1 MISSQL
7 VIFVKFF
14 SSSSLLSLPFFRL
27 PGKDTMNVLLC
38 CAQEQEDD
46 HHRTIHYNRSNLLLL
61 DQILG
66 KETERER
73 KTERKRS
80 VSFSRYFLYI
90 KNSRME
96 ITCIIIRNQIMHSS
110 VLSCWS
116 RTPFFSSTILMLLN
130 KSTFVRI
137 SKEIE
142 NKNYEAII
150 KQIYSL
156 QKIYLVDQ
164 VHEFFKIKIEKKLS
178 QIISISFN
186 LEINFFFYIN
196 QKVKMMFI
204 LFSISFIIS
213 IKKYFHQLESISH
226 QLSLI

>member
-1 MISSQL
+1 MMISSQL

-110 VLSCWS
+110 VLSC
-116 RTPFFSSTILMLLN
+116 
-130 KSTFVRI
+130 
-137 SKEIE
+137 
-142 NKNYEAII
+142 
-150 KQIYSL
+150 
-156 QKIYLVDQ
+156 
-164 VHEFFKIKIEKKLS
+164 
-178 QIISISFN
+178 
-186 LEINFFFYIN
+186 
-196 QKVKMMFI
+196 
-204 LFSISFIIS
+204 
-213 IKKYFHQLESISH
+213 
-226 QLSLI
+226 

>member
-1 MISSQL
+1 
-7 VIFVKFF
+7 
-14 SSSSLLSLPFFRL
+14 
-27 PGKDTMNVLLC
+27 
-38 CAQEQEDD
+38 
-46 HHRTIHYNRSNLLLL
+46 
-61 DQILG
+61 
-66 KETERER
+66 
-73 KTERKRS
+73 
-80 VSFSRYFLYI
+80 
-90 KNSRME
+90 
-96 ITCIIIRNQIMHSS
+96 
-110 VLSCWS
+110 
-116 RTPFFSSTILMLLN
+116 MLLN